1 MRASSR
7 ALAWTG
13 VLVLLVAALVATTS
27 DGPAWLDVNTPPRLE
42 APDRPRSGEPGS
54 RDDPVGGDSPVVVDS
69 AQDSGSGPTS
79 LTRVITIVIL
89 LLALIIGGVAVAA
102 GLRAV
107 VRRRTLDATT
117 RRGITHES
125 DLEADADPPDALVHE
140 VARGLQLASEGSPR
154 NAIVATWIRLEEATV
169 AAGFEPHDWE
179 TPAEFV
185 RRALTTYAVDE
196 QDIGRLADLYREAR
210 FSEHPI
216 TEAHRDEAIDCL
228 RRLRAQLTRV
238 DAR

>member
-1 MRASSR
+1 M
-7 ALAWTG
+7 
-13 VLVLLVAALVATTS
+13 LLMAALVATTS
-27 DGPAWLDVNTPPRLE
+27 DGPAWLDVDTPPRLE
-42 APDRPRSGEPGS
+42 APDRPRSDEPGS

-69 AQDSGSGPTS
+69 ARDSGSGQTS
-79 LTRVITIVIL
+79 FTRVITLVIL

-107 VRRRTLDATT
+107 VRRRTLEATT
-117 RRGITHES
+117 RGITHES
-125 DLEADADPPDALVHE
+125 DPEADADPPDALVHE
-140 VARGLQLASEGSPR
+140 VARGLRSASEGSPR

-169 AAGFEPHDWE
+169 AAGFEPHGWE

-196 QDIGRLADLYREAR
+196 EDIARLADLYREAR

-216 TEAHRDEAIDCL
+216 TEAHRDEAIRCL
-228 RRLRAQLTRV
+228 RRLRVQLTRV

>member
-1 MRASSR
+1 
-7 ALAWTG
+7 
-13 VLVLLVAALVATTS
+13 VLLMAALVATTS
-27 DGPAWLDVNTPPRLE
+27 DGPPWLDANAPPRLE
-42 APDRPRSGEPGS
+42 APDRPRSDEPGS
-54 RDDPVGGDSPVVVDS
+54 RDDPAGGDSPVVVDS

-79 LTRVITIVIL
+79 FTRVITIVIL
-89 LLALIIGGVAVAA
+89 VLAITIGGVAVAA

-107 VRRRTLDATT
+107 VRRRTLDANT
-117 RRGITHES
+117 RRGITHQS
-125 DLEADADPPDALVHE
+125 DPEPDADPPDALVHE
-140 VARGLQLASEGSPR
+140 VARGLRSASEGSPR

-169 AAGFEPHDWE
+169 AAGFEPHLWE

-185 RRALTTYAVDE
+185 QRALAAYAVDE

-210 FSEHPI
+210 FSAHRI
-216 TEAHRDEAIDCL
+216 TETHRDEAIACL

>member
-1 MRASSR
+1 M
-7 ALAWTG
+7 
-13 VLVLLVAALVATTS
+13 LLVAALVATTS
-27 DGPAWLDVNTPPRLE
+27 DGPAWLDVDTPPRLE
-42 APDRPRSGEPGS
+42 APDRPRSDEPGN
-54 RDDPVGGDSPVVVDS
+54 REDPVGNDSPVVVDS
-69 AQDSGSGPTS
+69 PDSGSGPTS
-79 LTRVITIVIL
+79 FTRVFSIVIL
-89 LLALIIGGVAVAA
+89 VLALIIGGVAVAA

-117 RRGITHES
+117 RRGTPHES
-125 DLEADADPPDALVHE
+125 ELEPDADPTDALVLDVTH
-140 VARGLQLASEGSPR
+140 GLRSLSEGSPR
-154 NAIVATWIRLEEATV
+154 NAIVATWIHLEEATV

-185 RRALTTYAVDE
+185 RRALTTYSVDE

-216 TEAHRDEAIDCL
+216 TEVHRDEAIDCL